1 MNVKYESS
9 EEIIGLNMINETI
22 SYLKEIF
29 HGMKEKL
36 IEIKTRQ
43 EQSIYEKEVKSILS
57 LMEKISN
64 LLEESPF
71 FINEEYFDFL
81 TIYEISEHI
90 LTDEDLLMEH
100 HDMIEEFLKKFSDM
114 ISFKL
119 KLEPNKENHKYNKK
133 YGEFKR
139 FLCERE
145 EYFFLEIC
153 PYDGKEKELIKK
165 VSNITEG
172 VYY

>member
-29 HGMKEKL
+29 NGMKEKL

-43 EQSIYEKEVKSILS
+43 EQSIYEKEVKNILS

-71 FINEEYFDFL
+71 FENEEYLDFL

-90 LTDEDLLMEH
+90 LTDKDLLMEH
-100 HDMIEEFLKKFSDM
+100 YGMIEEFLKKFSDI

-119 KLEPNKENHKYNKK
+119 KLEPNKENHKYNEK
-133 YGEFKR
+133 YDEFKR

-165 VSNITEG
+165 ISNITEG